1 MYRGQE
7 WEVAE
12 LESGGRVC
20 RGQESARP
28 TAGGGIRPSPSGV
41 LPSNSRELWKDSE
54 AILKVGKGEVK
65 GGG

>member
-1 MYRGQE
+1 MYRAQE
-7 WEVAE
+7 RGVTE

-41 LPSNSRELWKDSE
+41 LPSNSRKLWKDSE

>member
-1 MYRGQE
+1 MAEAGGT
-7 WEVAE
+7 E

-20 RGQESARP
+20 KGQESARP

-54 AILKVGKGEVK
+54 AILKVGKEEVK